1 MAKKLQF
8 EHASDTL
15 VEVEKSI
22 RGRVLTDFYYMCISD
37 FEHINTKH
45 FKKEE
50 IMNYLSYK
58 DDVLYFTQYRDIN
71 TFEVITNTILNMSR
85 SD

>member
-1 MAKKLQF
+1 
-8 EHASDTL
+8 
-15 VEVEKSI
+15 
-22 RGRVLTDFYYMCISD
+22 MCISD

>member
-8 EHASDTL
+8 KHASDDL
-15 VEVEKSI
+15 VNVAKSI
-22 RGRVLTDFYYMCISD
+22 RGRVLTDFYYMSILD

-45 FKKEE
+45 FTKKE

-71 TFEVITNTILNMSR
+71 TFEVISNTILNMSR
-85 SD
+85 N